1 MKKLCSRLLGR
12 WQAMYH
18 RSSIQMVLSSSFTA
32 VAVTGMI
39 FLGLTLFLRFSH
51 ATNAQ
56 MAESSRRVLSQ
67 VNLNMDRYLRD
78 MMRISD
84 TVYYKVIKDTD
95 LAEASLDDA
104 LELLWESSREGVVS
118 IAVFSGDGELIAAAP
133 LQELKNSVTP
143 ERESWFAAAEER
155 IENLH
160 FSTPHVQDLFED
172 PDYRYRWVVSLSRQ
186 VELTRAAIFKAAC
199 CWWT

>member
-1 MKKLCSRLLGR
+1 
-12 WQAMYH
+12 
-18 RSSIQMVLSSSFTA
+18 
-32 VAVTGMI
+32 
-39 FLGLTLFLRFSH
+39 
-51 ATNAQ
+51 
-56 MAESSRRVLSQ
+56 
-67 VNLNMDRYLRD
+67 

-143 ERESWFAAAEER
+143 EPGVLVCRGG
-155 IENLH
+155 
-160 FSTPHVQDLFED
+160 
-172 PDYRYRWVVSLSRQ
+172 
-186 VELTRAAIFKAAC
+186 RAD
-199 CWWT
+199 